1 MKYMDLFFD
10 MINAKKNVQFEG
22 EQSVI
27 VEKKNVELVL
37 WWEQLHVLCI
47 HNLQNENLCKLD
59 QQKRPVL
66 KDKFISHEICLHEMM
81 LTC

>member
-27 VEKKNVELVL
+27 VKK
-37 WWEQLHVLCI
+37 
-47 HNLQNENLCKLD
+47 K
-59 QQKRPVL
+59 
-66 KDKFISHEICLHEMM
+66 M
-81 LTC
+81 